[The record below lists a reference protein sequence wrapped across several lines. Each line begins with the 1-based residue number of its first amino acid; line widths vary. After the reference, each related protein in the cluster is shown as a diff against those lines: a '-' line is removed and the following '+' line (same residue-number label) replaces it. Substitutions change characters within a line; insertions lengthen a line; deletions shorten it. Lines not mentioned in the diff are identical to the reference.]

1 VDPVQFAGR
10 DPEADVSP
18 GRWVADAVR
27 PGLGVAG
34 LLPPLF
40 PAAARVLHPAAQ
52 YDGDDDVDVR
62 WADVAAANGTV
73 AHPLMEW
80 GGITGS
86 LDFYEDADQS
96 PLWEGAPAR
105 GHLPE
110 QVAGPLAEVLARH
123 TGTPQDCLF
132 AVWDGFGY
140 ISAPQPRLTVGARD
154 FWLVRGP
161 VGLAAANMAV
171 EPWDQSASLWWPA
184 DRAWC
189 VATDVEL
196 VCTYVVGSAACIADV
211 LADPRL
217 EAVPATTTQPVG
229 DDADTVNPPPD

>member
-1 VDPVQFAGR
+1 MQFAGR
-10 DPEADVSP
+10 EPETDVSA

-40 PAAARVLHPAAQ
+40 PAAARVFHPAAH
-52 YDGDDDVDVR
+52 YVGDDDVDVR
-62 WADVAAANGTV
+62 WAEVAAANGTT

-86 LDFYEDADQS
+86 LDFYEEADQS
-96 PLWEGAPAR
+96 PVWEGAPAR

-123 TGTPQDCLF
+123 TQTPDDCF
-132 AVWDGFGY
+132 FGVWDGFGF
-140 ISAPQPRLTVGARD
+140 ITAPQPRLTAGARS

-161 VGLAAANMAV
+161 VTLAAANMAA
-171 EPWDQSASLWWPA
+171 EPWEQGASLWWPA

-196 VCTYVVGSAACIADV
+196 VSTYLVGSAACVADV
-211 LADPRL
+211 LGDPRL
-217 EAVPATTTQPVG
+217 ETAAASATQPVG
-229 DDADTVNPPPD
+229 DEADTVNPPPD